1 MLWVRARHVAC
12 FWFWVASSLCN
23 KASKEFC
30 FYITLLV
37 MAYNKNTYIVEGF
50 TVFGI
55 NVCVCVCVVVICFFS
70 LSTHHV

>member
-1 MLWVRARHVAC
+1 
-12 FWFWVASSLCN
+12 
-23 KASKEFC
+23 
-30 FYITLLV
+30 

-70 LSTHHV
+70 LSTHHVWEFTSSKLNWNLLISV